1 MHVDLVGGPAYA
13 MSLIP
18 PLESLATVEE
28 TVVRDKAVDSLKIIA
43 SQHSVADLQTHFIP
57 TLNTL
62 TFGDWFTSR
71 TSACALFTVCYPRV
85 SPALKA
91 ELRNNFRQLCQ
102 DETPMVRIIS
112 EKKLL
117 ILLGNYVHFYSFHII
132 FDASLSRDSL
142 LDTVCNILVRNI
154 LIQNNLIVC
163 H

>member
-1 MHVDLVGGPAYA
+1 MVGGPSYA

-28 TVVRDKAVDSLKIIA
+28 TVVRDKAVESLKIVA
-43 SQHSVADLQTHFIP
+43 TQHSVADLQTHFIP

-85 SPALKA
+85 SPAIKA

-102 DETPMVRIIS
+102 DETPMVCIRNLNFQLTINKIHYQLNDQS
-112 EKKLL
+112 FLLFFFLYRFVELLLVNWVNLLKLL
-117 ILLGNYVHFYSFHII
+117 KW
-132 FDASLSRDSL
+132 
-142 LDTVCNILVRNI
+142 NI
-154 LIQNNLIVC
+154 
-163 H
+163 

>member
-1 MHVDLVGGPAYA
+1 

-112 EKKLL
+112 EINTFCSVITSNFTHF
-117 ILLGNYVHFYSFHII
+117 ILYLMR
-132 FDASLSRDSL
+132 LSPETLS
-142 LDTVCNILVRNI
+142 
-154 LIQNNLIVC
+154 
-163 H
+163 

>member
-1 MHVDLVGGPAYA
+1 

-112 EKKLL
+112 EEKKLQ
-117 ILLGNYVHFYSFHII
+117 ILPGNYVHFYSFHII
-132 FDASLSRDSL
+132 FDATLHRLSLRYRVQYINSK
-142 LDTVCNILVRNI
+142 
-154 LIQNNLIVC
+154 
-163 H
+163 

>member
-1 MHVDLVGGPAYA
+1 MINSKCNAFDLDLVGGPAYA

-43 SQHSVADLQTHFIP
+43 AQHSVADLQTHFIP

-85 SPALKA
+85 SPAIKA

-102 DETPMVRIIS
+102 DETPMVRII
-112 EKKLL
+112 
-117 ILLGNYVHFYSFHII
+117 YSISHRRMWRKSFSI
-132 FDASLSRDSL
+132 RY
-142 LDTVCNILVRNI
+142 
-154 LIQNNLIVC
+154 
-163 H
+163 